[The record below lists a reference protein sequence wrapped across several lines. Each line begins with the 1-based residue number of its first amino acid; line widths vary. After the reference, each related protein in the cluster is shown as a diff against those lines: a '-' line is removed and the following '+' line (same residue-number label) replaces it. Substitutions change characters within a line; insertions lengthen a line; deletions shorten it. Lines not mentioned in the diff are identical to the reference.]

1 MATSIYGNTLG
12 GNNTLRRNGTGTS
25 SSTQSRGLY
34 NNLPTGIYNAGGNA
48 TNAYVRDTQDNELVS
63 ANLNNLLDENGRY
76 MQNARQTGLDLANSR
91 GLLNS
96 SIAAGNS
103 QRAAIQSG
111 LPIAQ
116 GDAAA
121 YGATAAQNQD
131 ALNAILAES
140 MGNASS
146 ENIAGIG
153 AAASMYGDDLGLMNS
168 RENRAFT
175 GEQSGLDRSFQDY
188 MSQLQHSQGLDNRQ
202 VDYRNNMGM
211 GLLGLSG
218 NLLQGQQSFYNNA
231 GLRAMDNPAIMSNPE
246 GFGNYMNWLSAPF
259 SGYIDNIFASIFGEG
274 SP

>member
-1 MATSIYGNTLG
+1 MATSIYGNNWASNG
-12 GNNTLRRNGTGTS
+12 QRRNNTGTS
-25 SSTQSRGLY
+25 SSNQARGLY
-34 NNLPTGIYNAGGNA
+34 ANLPTGIYNAGGNA
-48 TNAYVRDTQDNELVS
+48 TNAYVRDTQGNELVS
-63 ANLNNLLDENGRY
+63 ENLNGLLNSDSAY

-103 QRAAIQSG
+103 QRAAIQAG

-116 GDAAA
+116 GDATA
-121 YGATAAQNQD
+121 YGAAAAQNQD

-146 ENIAGIG
+146 ENVAGIG

-188 MSQLQHSQGLDNRQ
+188 MSQLQHSQGLDNRA

-259 SGYIDNIFASIFGEG
+259 SGYIDNIFASIFGG
-274 SP
+274 GAP